1 VTPHVYTTI
10 EEIDRFSDAM
20 EDILKNGVDV

>member
-1 VTPHVYTTI
+1 VYTTI

-20 EDILKNGVDV
+20 QAIVKNGVD